1 MKIIVWSASWCG
13 YCHALMDW
21 LTDSGIPYEEKNGE
35 ENPKL
40 TGYPMTEIFDGNG
53 KLVAL
58 VEGFD
63 RKKILQAIEKA
74 GGKKD

>member
-1 MKIIVWSASWCG
+1 MKIVVWSASWCG
-13 YCHALMDW
+13 YCHTLMDW
-21 LTDSGIPYEEKNGE
+21 LTDSSIPYEEKPGE
-35 ENPKL
+35 TNPNI
-40 TGYPMTEIFDGNG
+40 TGYPTTEIFDDSG

-74 GGKKD
+74 GGKKE